1 MKLPNA
7 DQAVVDRRKIVD
19 YLLSRRHPDGRNK
32 AAFFFAF
39 GFRTARWE
47 RFAEALRTH
56 GRNGTV
62 TGRAESA
69 YGVRYSVDG
78 VVEIVLKEH
87 DRVVLTADISDS
99 HLKAGDVGT
108 IVHVYRRG
116 AAFEVEFHALDG
128 NTAAV
133 ATVPSSRVR
142 PATGADITHAREIET
157 ADASAEVHQ
166 T

>member
-1 MKLPNA
+1 MARKFVENRMTRKLPNA

-39 GFRTARWE
+39 GSRTARWE

-78 VVEIVLKEH
+78 VVE
-87 DRVVLTADISDS
+87 TP
-99 HLKAGDVGT
+99 
-108 IVHVYRRG
+108 
-116 AAFEVEFHALDG
+116 DG
-128 NTAAV
+128 RN
-133 ATVPSSRVR
+133 PRVR
-142 PATGADITHAREIET
+142 TVWVIASEGEEPRLVT
-157 ADASAEVHQ
+157 AHPLRR
-166 T
+166 